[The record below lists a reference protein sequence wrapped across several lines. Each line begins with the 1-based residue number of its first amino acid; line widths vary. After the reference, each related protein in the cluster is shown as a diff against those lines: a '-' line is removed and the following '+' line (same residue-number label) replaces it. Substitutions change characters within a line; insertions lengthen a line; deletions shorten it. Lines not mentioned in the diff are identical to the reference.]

1 MGNDFFQYGPTPS
14 PPPAPA
20 PAPAPVLARDSAEGG
35 RAILGE
41 LTDEDWEKFIGFAA
55 RRRYPDGAVIFEIG
69 QASGALGFVAS
80 GKVEVA
86 AAPAAVGSGADAT
99 EAAQAPPAR
108 PEMREEG
115 DVFGMLGFLDG
126 APGTVRVRAR
136 GSAEVLLLTREALL
150 QLAAWQ
156 PRIAVALLRD
166 VGAAVATRLRR
177 VQGGD

>member
-1 MGNDFFQYGPTPS
+1 MANDFFQYGGPAPPT
-14 PPPAPA
+14 PPAPA
-20 PAPAPVLARDSAEGG
+20 PAPAREAGAAESG

-41 LTDEDWEKFIGFAA
+41 LSDEDWEKFIDFAA
-55 RRRYPDGAVIFEIG
+55 RRRYPDGGVIFEIG
-69 QASGALGFVAS
+69 QAAGALGFVAS
-80 GKVEVA
+80 GIVEVGPA
-86 AAPAAVGSGADAT
+86 ASSATGAAGAAPA
-99 EAAQAPPAR
+99 PR
-108 PEMREEG
+108 PEMRGEG

-166 VGAAVATRLRR
+166 VGAVVATRLRR

>member
-14 PPPAPA
+14 APPAPA
-20 PAPAPVLARDSAEGG
+20 PARDTAESGRTILA
-35 RAILGE
+35 E

-69 QASGALGFVAS
+69 QAAGALGFVAS

-86 AAPAAVGSGADAT
+86 AGPAGTADPGARPVAADAAT
-99 EAAQAPPAR
+99 GGAPR

-126 APGTVRVRAR
+126 APGTMRVRAR